1 MVERNRKMFKLD
13 KRVCRRRD
21 KQLKA
26 RYLLCDAK
34 RGWEECTIIN
44 VDITSEGMGI
54 KFHTREKIKTGID
67 IVFEIFISG
76 ELEPISVKGIV
87 TWSKQGGK
95 DFIGGI
101 RLTEGVHR
109 LSKLALCQE

>member
-1 MVERNRKMFKLD
+1 MERNKTVFKLD
-13 KRVCRRRD
+13 KRVCRRHY

-26 RYLLCDAK
+26 YYLLCNKK

-44 VDITSEGMGI
+44 VNVANEGMGI
-54 KFHTREKIKTGID
+54 KFHTSEKIKAGTTI
-67 IVFEIFISG
+67 IFEIFISG

-87 TWSKQGGK
+87 KWSKQGGK

>member
-44 VDITSEGMGI
+44 VDVASEGMGI
-54 KFHTREKIKTGID
+54 KFHTREKIKAGID

-76 ELEPISVKGIV
+76 KLEPINVKGIV
-87 TWSKQGGK
+87 KWSKQGGK
-95 DFIGGI
+95 GFIGGVG
-101 RLTEGVHR
+101 LTEGR
-109 LSKLALCQE
+109 YKLTKLGKGN